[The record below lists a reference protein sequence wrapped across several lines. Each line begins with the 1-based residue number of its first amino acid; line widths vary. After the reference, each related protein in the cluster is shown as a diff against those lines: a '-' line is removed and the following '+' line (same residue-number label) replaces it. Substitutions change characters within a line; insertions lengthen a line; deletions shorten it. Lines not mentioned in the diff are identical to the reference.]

1 MSNRRT
7 FIQRA
12 LGLGAGLLAT
22 QPLLAGTSDNHRNSR
37 SAEGIKRDRLTH
49 PGPAFN
55 TPVVTTD
62 VGDLRYT
69 VDGNSK
75 VFRLTAQVVKQQLAP
90 DKTIDAWGFNG
101 SAPGPTIQVNQGD
114 HVRVIFENQLPEP
127 SSIHWHGFE
136 DRIGYDGMPGIS
148 QEPVKPGGRFV
159 YEFDIHQE
167 GTYFY
172 HSHMAM
178 QEMAG
183 MLGAFIMH
191 PKEPYRPHCD
201 KDFALHFQEYAVLP
215 NNIVPNT
222 MNMEFNW
229 LVMNGKA
236 GPAATPLIIR
246 QGDRVRIRMINLG
259 MDHHPIHIH
268 GHTFYVT
275 GTEGGRIPETAWWPG
290 NTVLLGVAQA
300 RNVEFI
306 ANNPGDWMLHCHL
319 PHHMMNQMSSNVGKM
334 SRMAGTM
341 GMNNMEMPVGLDMNN
356 GMGMLNGQPG
366 APLGED
372 YGTSLGRGMGFGNN
386 ADINTINGPLSEPK
400 NTASMQGMMQEMK
413 SGKDQIPMGP
423 MQMRNMMSMDMN
435 GMSQIKNDIASN
447 ANSVP
452 NFPQDA
458 YMESAMMNMEKSKML
473 QIPENY
479 GLRAGW
485 SPYMQGMMTF
495 LRVLPPDKYD
505 EVIARMKEANRTH
518 DPYASLLARS

>member
-1 MSNRRT
+1 MSNRRN
-7 FIQRA
+7 FLQQA
-12 LGLGAGLLAT
+12 LGLGAGLFASRRLFGEA
-22 QPLLAGTSDNHRNSR
+22 QPTGPSSR
-37 SAEGIKRDRLTH
+37 SAERIKRDRHNH

-55 TPVVTTD
+55 TPVITPD
-62 VGDLRYT
+62 VGDLPCT
-69 VDGNSK
+69 MDGSTK
-75 VFRLTAQVVKQQLAP
+75 VFNITAQVVEQKIAP
-90 DKTIDAWGFNG
+90 NKTIDVWGFNG
-101 SAPGPTIQVNQGD
+101 SAPGPTIQVTQGD

-136 DRIGYDGMPGIS
+136 DQIGYDGMPGIS

-191 PKEPYRPHCD
+191 PKDPYRPHCD

-215 NNIVPNT
+215 NNTVPNT

-229 LVMNGKA
+229 LLINGKA
-236 GPAATPLIIR
+236 GPAITPLIIR

-290 NTVLLGVAQA
+290 NTVLVGVAQA
-300 RNVEFI
+300 RNVEFV

-319 PHHMMNQMSSNVGKM
+319 PHHMMNQMSSNVGRM
-334 SRMAGTM
+334 SRMNGSR
-341 GMNNMEMPVGLDMNN
+341 GMPTGVDMNN
-356 GMGMLNGQPG
+356 GMGMLNGEPG
-366 APLGED
+366 VPLGDD
-372 YGTSLGRGMGFGNN
+372 YGPSLGRGLGFGSN
-386 ADINTINGPLSEPK
+386 ADMNITDGPLSESK
-400 NTASMQGMMQEMK
+400 SQASMQGMQQGMKTGQPEMG
-413 SGKDQIPMGP
+413 S
-423 MQMRNMMSMDMN
+423 MQMQNMMSMDM
-435 GMSQIKNDIASN
+435 SKEALAQQKSDIAPN

-458 YMESAMMNMEKSKML
+458 YMEGSMMNMEHTKML

-479 GLRAGW
+479 GLRPGW
-485 SPYMQGMMTF
+485 SPFMQGMMSF
-495 LRVLPPDKYD
+495 MRVLPPDKYD
-505 EVIARMKEANRTH
+505 EVVSRMRQANRQN
-518 DPYASLLARS
+518 DPYASILRS